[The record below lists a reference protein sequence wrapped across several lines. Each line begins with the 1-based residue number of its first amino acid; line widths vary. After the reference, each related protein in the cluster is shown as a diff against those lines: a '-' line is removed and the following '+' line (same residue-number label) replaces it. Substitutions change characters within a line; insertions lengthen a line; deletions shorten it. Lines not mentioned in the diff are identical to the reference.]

1 MTTRTNFRT
10 AILLILVLALATV
23 ACGAQVAAGT
33 PPTEAASPMPPTAAV
48 APTEVP
54 ASPTVEPSPT
64 TAPTVA
70 AAATVRVSASGG
82 NMTLR
87 RGPATAYD
95 IRGYFLADQ
104 STVAVARNEAADW
117 LLVQDPAGPSST
129 AWVNAASRY
138 IVVEAEAGA
147 VQALPVQTVDPAVPA
162 YIRNCTFHPMLIQPV
177 GVLLK
182 EQFDAPN
189 NMQAFAPGVYEAYD
203 QNQEGKPKVKTE
215 ELREGKTIDIVT
227 DGLGNTYP
235 CPS

>member
-1 MTTRTNFRT
+1 MNTGTTFRSVS
-10 AILLILVLALATV
+10 LLILVLALATA
-23 ACGAQVAAGT
+23 ACALPASAPT
-33 PPTEAASPMPPTAAV
+33 PTTAASLPTAPAASATA
-48 APTEVP
+48 APTDVP
-54 ASPTVEPSPT
+54 PSPT
-64 TAPTVA
+64 AESSPAAPATAAP
-70 AAATVRVSASGG
+70 VRVSASGG

-117 LLVQDPAGPSST
+117 LLVQDPSAAGST
-129 AWVNAASRY
+129 AWVHAGSRY
-138 IVVEAEAGA
+138 IVIEAEAGA
-147 VQALPVQTVDPAVPA
+147 VQALPLQTVDPAVPA
-162 YIRNCTFHPMLIQPV
+162 YIRNCTFHPMLIQPA

-215 ELREGKTIDIVT
+215 ELREGKTIDIIT